1 MRQSDTA
8 VFVCTNILTEKT
20 KQHHAGKGD
29 AANQSTSKHTDI
41 TVKTHFEKYS
51 HFSHFFKKW
60 KFQKSYDLLK
70 GTWLVSGR
78 TWPQENKHPV
88 SFHLLIFTVRSNP

>member
-41 TVKTHFEKYS
+41 TVKTHFENILILAT
-51 HFSHFFKKW
+51 F
-60 KFQKSYDLLK
+60 LK
-70 GTWLVSGR
+70 NGSSRKVMTCLREHGWLVEERGPER
-78 TWPQENKHPV
+78 TNILCL
-88 SFHLLIFTVRSNP
+88 STT